1 MHFILYAMNTKLVD
15 FSAEQLQLLLNAL
28 ENYRSDI
35 KNGYFLS
42 KSLEDS
48 ALVDDL
54 NLLRVQLLTAIGQV
68 QMNQRTVNN

>member
-1 MHFILYAMNTKLVD
+1 MTPRLEEFT
-15 FSAEQLQLLLNAL
+15 AEQLQLLLNAL